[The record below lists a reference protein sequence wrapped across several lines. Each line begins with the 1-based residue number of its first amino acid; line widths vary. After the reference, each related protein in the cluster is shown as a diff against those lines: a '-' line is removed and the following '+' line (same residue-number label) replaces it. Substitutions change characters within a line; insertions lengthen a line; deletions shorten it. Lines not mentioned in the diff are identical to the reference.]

1 MLHFKMIFARHSVF
15 PHRVAFGNSQQE
27 LLELDK
33 KNTEPSGPAS
43 AQPSVRPSMSAA
55 ERRKLF

>member
-1 MLHFKMIFARHSVF
+1 MIFVRHSVF